1 MFAPHAAFAD
11 CIMTQR
17 GKPDRIPAEFRAHT
31 PAENVG
37 RGQTGGGRGTGIQH
51 SPGAPAQLSELAR
64 NLADKSALQEAKS
77 DPALLDKEI
86 CT

>member
-1 MFAPHAAFAD
+1 MV
-11 CIMTQR
+11 
-17 GKPDRIPAEFRAHT
+17 GVYDRSPL
-31 PAENVG
+31 G
-37 RGQTGGGRGTGIQH
+37 RLVISEWQIYCARLNLAGGRGTGIQH